1 MTTFGEERSVYVFL
15 ARADGNRDGS
25 D

>member
-1 MTTFGEERSVYVFL
+1 MTTLGEERSVYVFL